1 MTNLYIRFLI
11 LNKLVIYLNSIIKR
25 INNYR
30 IRSSFPNRIPSK
42 YKKVI
47 SKNSEYKN
55 CHKDVPAY
63 VIVTG
68 PSLKKQNL
76 LKLKGQLVFTV
87 NGFYKH
93 KDVAKIKPKYIFFLD
108 SNLFNLNTIKN
119 SDFYTKAKDIYN
131 NATFFLP
138 LFRGYKAVSKY
149 QILPIDL
156 CRFVAFGGEEN
167 NNDLNLD
174 SLMPNL
180 YGVGAFALGSAVY
193 MGCNP
198 IYLLGFDHDY
208 LANRGVNHHFYEGST
223 VDIPNYTEP
232 MLGDRVPYDEEM
244 ITNYNLWQN
253 YRNIL
258 RVAKNKNIKIYNSTD
273 GGYLDVFELKSFD
286 SYE

>member
-1 MTNLYIRFLI
+1 MTFLFIRFLF
-11 LNKLVIYLNSIIKR
+11 LNKITIYLNRIIRR

-30 IRSSFPNRIPSK
+30 IQASFPSRLPNK
-42 YKKVI
+42 YKEII
-47 SKNSEYKN
+47 SKNLEFKN

-76 LKLKGQLVFTV
+76 LKLEGELVFTV
-87 NGFYKH
+87 NSFYKH
-93 KDVAKIKPKYIFFLD
+93 EYIKKINPRYIFFLD
-108 SNLFNLNTIKN
+108 SNLFNSNTIKN
-119 SDFYTKAKDIYN
+119 SNFYANAKALYN

-138 LFRGYKAVSKY
+138 LFRGFKAVTKN
-149 QILPIDL
+149 QILPVEL
-156 CRFVAFGGEEN
+156 CRFVAFGGVEGD
-167 NNDLNLD
+167 NDLNLE
-174 SLMPNL
+174 SLMPNMH
-180 YGVGAFALGSAVY
+180 GVGAFALASAVY

-223 VDIPNYTEP
+223 VDIPNYIEP
-232 MLGDRVPYDEEM
+232 LLGDRVPYDEEM

-258 RVAKNKNIKIYNSTD
+258 RVAKDKNIKIYNSTD
-273 GGYLDVFELKSFD
+273 GGYLDIFELKSFN
-286 SYE
+286 EI